1 MISLQQLS
9 MSFGEKLLFFE
20 VDLYLSPQKHYAVV
34 GANGTG
40 KSTLFKLITG
50 EETPVSGT
58 ISIPKELVVG
68 WLKQDQFRY
77 ENTCITDIVL
87 QGKPALWRA
96 LEEKEK
102 LLASEDWTE
111 AVVNKLSRLEDTIS
125 HLDGY
130 AAYAMAEKLLLGLG
144 IESQYHQKPLNA
156 LSGGYKLRVLLAQTL
171 FQEPDLLL
179 LDEPTNHLDILSIQW
194 LEKYLNN
201 EFKGLVLV
209 ISHDVRF
216 INRLADY
223 ILDIDYGE
231 INQYS
236 GQYDKFLAEK
246 KLLEEQKLQAKKS
259 VEQKIAAM
267 QAFVD
272 KFKSKASKAKQAQSR
287 IKMIEKL
294 EIPDIKH
301 SSRISPSFHFK
312 PKRSSGKIVLQV
324 KELGKSYQDKKLFN
338 RLSFNIE
345 KGEKIAIVG
354 ENGVGKSTLIKIVQ
368 GLIKQDVG
376 QYEWGYETHVSY
388 FSQDHHELLNQSMR
402 ILDWLTEQV
411 SHANEQQV
419 RRALGQMLFPKDD
432 VEKDI
437 LSLSGGEAAR
447 LLLAKIMLEHAN
459 VLILDEPTNHLDIEA
474 KTALAE
480 ALHHFPG
487 TVILVSHDRDFMAHI
502 VNRVLCISHTKGLHD
517 FKGSFENFEKSY
529 MDA

>member
-20 VDLYLSPQKHYAVV
+20 VDLYLSAQKHYAVV

-40 KSTLFKLITG
+40 KSTLFKLMNG
-50 EETPVSGT
+50 EETPISGN
-58 ISIPKELVVG
+58 ISIPKEVSIG

-87 QGKPALWRA
+87 QGKPELWRA

-102 LLASEDWTE
+102 LLASEDWTD
-111 AVVNKLSRLEDTIS
+111 ALVNKLSRLEDTIA
-125 HLDGY
+125 HLNGY

-179 LDEPTNHLDILSIQW
+179 LDEPTNHLDLISINW

-216 INRLADY
+216 INSLADY

-246 KLLEEQKLQAKKS
+246 KLIEEQKLQAKKS

-267 QAFVD
+267 QVFVD
-272 KFKSKASKAKQAQSR
+272 RFKSKASKAKQAQSR

-301 SSRISPSFHFK
+301 SSRAYPSFNFK
-312 PKRSSGKIVLQV
+312 PKRASGKMVLQV
-324 KELGKSYQDKKLFN
+324 KGLGKCYKDKKLFD
-338 RLSFNIE
+338 RLDFNIAR
-345 KGEKIAIVG
+345 GEKIAIVG
-354 ENGVGKSTLIKIVQ
+354 ENGVGKSTLIKIIQHLIVQ
-368 GLIKQDVG
+368 DQGKYD
-376 QYEWGYETHVSY
+376 WGYETHISY
-388 FSQDHHELLNQSMR
+388 FSQDHHELLNESMR
-402 ILDWLTEQV
+402 VLDWLTQQV
-411 SHANEQQV
+411 RDTNEQQV
-419 RRALGQMLFPKDD
+419 RKTLGQLLFPKDD

-437 LSLSGGEAAR
+437 LALSGGEAAR

-474 KTALAE
+474 KIALAD
-480 ALHHFPG
+480 ALRQFSG

-502 VNRVLCISHTKGLHD
+502 VNRVFSLSHAKGLHD
-517 FKGSFENFEKSY
+517 FRGSFVDFEKTY
-529 MDA
+529 MQD

>member
-40 KSTLFKLITG
+40 KSTLFKLING
-50 EETPVSGT
+50 EETPISGN
-58 ISIPKELVVG
+58 ISIPKELSIG
-68 WLKQDQFRY
+68 WLKQDQFKY

-87 QGKPALWRA
+87 GGKPELWRA

-102 LLASEDWTE
+102 LLASEDWTD
-111 AVVNKLSRLEDTIS
+111 ALVNKLSRLEDTIA
-125 HLDGY
+125 HLNGY

-144 IESQYHQKPLNA
+144 IEGQYHQKPLSA

-179 LDEPTNHLDILSIQW
+179 LDEPTNHLDLISIQW

-216 INRLADY
+216 INSLADY

-236 GQYDKFLAEK
+236 GQYDKFLTEK
-246 KLLEEQKLQAKKS
+246 KLIEEQKLQAKKS

-267 QAFVD
+267 QVFVD

-301 SSRISPSFHFK
+301 SSRAYPSFNFK
-312 PKRSSGKIVLQV
+312 AKRASGKVVLQV
-324 KELGKSYQDKKLFN
+324 KGLGKSYKDKKLFD
-338 RLSFNIE
+338 RLDFNIAR
-345 KGEKIAIVG
+345 GEKIAIVG
-354 ENGVGKSTLIKIVQ
+354 ENGVGKSTLIKIIQ
-368 GLIKQDVG
+368 HLIAQDHG
-376 QYEWGYETHVSY
+376 KYDWGYETHISY
-388 FSQDHHELLNQSMR
+388 FSQDHHELLNESMR
-402 ILDWLTEQV
+402 VLDWLTQQV
-411 SHANEQQV
+411 GGASEQQV
-419 RRALGQMLFPKDD
+419 RKVLGQMLFPKDD

-437 LSLSGGEAAR
+437 LALSGGEAAR

-474 KTALAE
+474 KTALAD
-480 ALHHFPG
+480 ALHHFSG
-487 TVILVSHDRDFMAHI
+487 TVILVSHDRDFMSHI
-502 VNRVLCISHTKGLHD
+502 VNRVLSLSHAKGLHD
-517 FKGSFENFEKSY
+517 FRGSFVDFEKSY
-529 MDA
+529 MQD

>member
-9 MSFGEKLLFFE
+9 MSFGEKLLFYD
-20 VDLYLSPQKHYAVV
+20 VNLYLDAQKHYAVV

-40 KSTLFKLITG
+40 KSTLFKLISG
-50 EETPVSGT
+50 EESPISGS
-58 ISIPKELVVG
+58 ISIPKEVSVG

-77 ENTCITDIVL
+77 EHTPITDIVL
-87 QGKPALWRA
+87 QGKPKLWQA
-96 LEEKEK
+96 LEEKDK
-102 LLASEDWTE
+102 LLASEEWTD
-111 AVVNKLSRLEDTIS
+111 AVVNKLSRLEDTIA
-125 HLDGY
+125 HLNGY

-179 LDEPTNHLDILSIQW
+179 LDEPTNHLDLISINW

-246 KLLEEQKLQAKKS
+246 KLIEEQRLQAKKS

-267 QAFVD
+267 QQFVD

-301 SSRISPSFHFK
+301 SSRAYPSFQFK
-312 PKRSSGKIVLQV
+312 PKRASGKVVLQV

-338 RLSFNIE
+338 RLSFNVAR
-345 KGEKIAIVG
+345 GEKIAIVG
-354 ENGVGKSTLIKIVQ
+354 ENGVGKSTLIKILQ
-368 GLIKQDVG
+368 HLIPQDSG
-376 QYEWGYETHVSY
+376 QYDWGYETHISY
-388 FSQDHHELLNQSMR
+388 FSQDHHELLNESMR
-402 ILDWLTEQV
+402 VLDWLTQQI
-411 SHANEQQV
+411 STATEQQV
-419 RRALGQMLFPKDD
+419 RKVLGQVLFPKDD

-437 LSLSGGEAAR
+437 LTLSGGEAAR

-459 VLILDEPTNHLDIEA
+459 ILILDEPTNHLDIEA
-474 KTALAE
+474 KTALAN
-480 ALHHFPG
+480 ALHHFSG
-487 TVILVSHDRDFMAHI
+487 TVILVSHDRDFMAQI
-502 VNRVLCISHTKGLHD
+502 ANRVLSLSHSKGLHD
-517 FKGSFENFEKSY
+517 FRGSFVDFEKSY
-529 MDA
+529 LQD